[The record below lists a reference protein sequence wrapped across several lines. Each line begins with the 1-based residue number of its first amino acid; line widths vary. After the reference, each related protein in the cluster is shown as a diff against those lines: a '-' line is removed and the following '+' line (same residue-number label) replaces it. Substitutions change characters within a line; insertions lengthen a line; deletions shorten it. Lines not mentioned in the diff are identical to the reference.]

1 MSRDEA
7 RHPRQL
13 ILVVDDDDTVR
24 LLVREALELSGFSTV
39 EARNGALGLAAFTAH
54 RPDMVILDV
63 KMPEMDGFAACAALR
78 RIPGGDLVPVLIL
91 TAFEDIES
99 VNRAFEAGA
108 TDFASKPIN
117 LVLLAHRVRYMLRAK
132 GVMDDLRRSESRLAA
147 AQRIARLGQ
156 WEHDLLTGTLAWS
169 DEIYRIV
176 GVERGERTVT
186 HAWYLER
193 VHPEDRP
200 AVTRTL
206 EMALARQAPYSLD
219 VRLVRMDGK
228 VRHVHEEAEVEFD
241 PGGRPVR
248 ISGTTQDIT
257 ERKEAE
263 EQIRF
268 LAYYDGLTLLPNRRL
283 FMDHLNTAL
292 SNARRQGRPLGL
304 LFIDLDRFKRIND
317 TLGHDF
323 GDRLLQKVSERLRK
337 CLRSSDGL
345 SRGDPMGGGGADGLA
360 RLAGDEFIVAIPDI
374 NRGEDAAKVAR
385 RIVDSI
391 AEPFSMDEH
400 EVVLSCSVG
409 ISVFPADG
417 DDVETLLKNADSAMY
432 HAKEAGLGGFQ
443 FYSKSMNA
451 AAVRRLSLETSLRKA
466 LERDEFQLHYQ
477 PLLDI
482 LATSAGGWGRV
493 IGAEAL
499 IRWKHPEHGLVS
511 PADFIPLAEES
522 GLIVPMGEW
531 ILKTACEQ
539 VQAWHAA
546 GYDLRHVAVNLSG
559 RQFRQQAQLVR
570 AIDMAL
576 RAVGLEPGRLE
587 LEITE
592 SVLMRNAEETVRS
605 LHLLKEMGLR
615 ISVDDFGTG
624 YSSLAYLTRFPID
637 TLKIDQSFV
646 RDITSDPADAAIVGA
661 VIAMAKSLDLSVI
674 AEGVETRD
682 QLVFLRDRGCRY
694 MQGYLFSKPV
704 PAEEFLRH
712 LEQQRPPARA
722 ASDGG

>member
-1 MSRDEA
+1 MSQPA
-7 RHPRQL
+7 PSSPRPL

-24 LLVREALELSGFSTV
+24 LLVREALELNGFSVV

-54 RPDMVILDV
+54 APEMVIMDV

-78 RIPGGDLVPVLIL
+78 RMPGGGTVPVLIL

-99 VNRAFEAGA
+99 VNRAFDAGA

-132 GVMDDLRRSESRLAA
+132 RTMDDLRRSEARLAA
-147 AQRIARLGQ
+147 AQRIARLGH
-156 WEHDLLTGTLAWS
+156 WERDLATDGLTWS
-169 DEIYRIV
+169 DEIRRIF
-176 GVERGERTVT
+176 GIGREERAPDF
-186 HAWYLER
+186 AWYLER
-193 VHPEDRP
+193 LHPDDRP
-200 AVTRTL
+200 LVAQATEQAIRR
-206 EMALARQAPYSLD
+206 EAPYSLD
-219 VRLVRMDGK
+219 VRVVRLDGK
-228 VRHVHEEAEVEFD
+228 LRYVHEEAEVQYD
-241 PGGRPVR
+241 DRGRALK

-257 ERKEAE
+257 DRKEAE

-283 FMDHLNTAL
+283 FMDQLNTTL
-292 SNARRQGRPLGL
+292 SNARRQNRPLGL

-337 CLRSSDGL
+337 CLRSSDGI
-345 SRGDPMGGGGADGLA
+345 SRGDAIGAIDSLA
-360 RLAGDEFIVAIPDI
+360 RLAGDEFIVSIPDI

-385 RIVDSI
+385 RIVESLG
-391 AEPFSMDEH
+391 EPFKVEDH
-400 EVVLSCSVG
+400 EVVLSCSIG
-409 ISVFPADG
+409 ISVFPDDG

-443 FYSKSMNA
+443 FYSRSMNA

-466 LERDEFQLHYQ
+466 LDRNEFLIYYQ

-493 IGAEAL
+493 VGAEAL
-499 IRWKHPEHGLVS
+499 IRWKHADLGLVS

-531 ILKTACEQ
+531 VLKTACEQ
-539 VQAWHAA
+539 IKAWHEA
-546 GYDLRHVAVNLSG
+546 GYEMRQVSINLSG

-570 AIDMAL
+570 AIELAL
-576 RAVGLEPGRLE
+576 RAAGLEPAALE

-592 SVLMRNAEETVRS
+592 SVLMRHAEETIRS

-661 VIAMAKSLDLSVI
+661 VIAMAKSLDLHVI

-682 QLVFLRDRGCRY
+682 QLVFLRDRGCRL
-694 MQGYLFSKPV
+694 MQGYLFGKPV
-704 PAEEFLRH
+704 PPEEFVTH
-712 LEQQRPPARA
+712 LERRPAARPAVEGR
-722 ASDGG
+722 